1 MSNTNY
7 VLISNGNFI
16 SENELYHWGVK
27 GMHWGVRRYQNP
39 DGTLT
44 SKGRKKYLKNNNLS
58 YLTKSGKELQSIVRN
73 TASKNTDILRKYD
86 EENAKL
92 KSLKTNDH
100 ARKLVNDMDKKY
112 SMYKDAKKEY
122 EKTGSASK
130 KRIMELKYRDYE
142 DSIGTLNYA
151 NKRDNDRLW
160 EKYRKELA
168 EKTLKDLGSDVTERG
183 RYFVEILIGDYYKH
197 DID

>member
-7 VLISNGNFI
+7 ILTSEGDFI
-16 SENELYHWGVK
+16 SENELYHYGIK
-27 GMHWGVRRYQNP
+27 GMKWGVRRYQNP

-58 YLTKSGKELQSIVRN
+58 YLTKSGKELRNIVRN

-100 ARKLVNDMDKKY
+100 ARKLVNDMNKKY
-112 SMYKDAKKEY
+112 SMYKEAKKEY
-122 EKTGSASK
+122 EKN
-130 KRIMELKYRDYE
+130 RIGIEE
-142 DSIGTLNYA
+142 TNNGIEIQ
-151 NKRDNDRLW
+151 RL
-160 EKYRKELA
+160 
-168 EKTLKDLGSDVTERG
+168 
-183 RYFVEILIGDYYKH
+183 
-197 DID
+197 

>member
-1 MSNTNY
+1 MPNY
-7 VLISNGNFI
+7 YVIDGNFV
-16 SENELYHWGVK
+16 SKDYVCHYGVPGMKWGT
-27 GMHWGVRRYQNP
+27 RRYQNS

-44 SKGRKKYLKNNNLS
+44 TKGRKKYLKNNNLS

-86 EENAKL
+86 EETAKL
-92 KSLKTNDH
+92 RSLKTNDH
-100 ARKLVNDMDKKY
+100 ARKLINDMDKKY
-112 SMYKDAKKEY
+112 SMYKEAKKEY

-160 EKYRKELA
+160 EKYKKKLA
-168 EKTLKDLGSDVTERG
+168 EKTLKDLGSDVTDQG
-183 RYFVEILIGDYYKH
+183 KYFVEELIGDYYKH

>member
-1 MSNTNY
+1 MWSYNY
-7 VLISNGNFI
+7 SYDYTD
-16 SENELYHWGVK
+16 EDMMHYGVM
-27 GMHWGVRRYQNP
+27 GMKWGVRRYQNS

-44 SKGRKKYLKNNNLS
+44 TKGRKKYLKNNNFS

-86 EENAKL
+86 EETAKL
-92 KSLKTNDH
+92 RSLKTNDH

-112 SMYKDAKKEY
+112 SMYKEAKKEY
-122 EKTGSASK
+122 EKTGTASN
-130 KRIMELKYRDYE
+130 KRRMELKYRDYE
-142 DSIGTLNYA
+142 DSMGTLNYA

-160 EKYRKELA
+160 EKYKKELA
-168 EKTLKDLGSDVTERG
+168 EKTLKDLGSDVTEQG
-183 RYFVEILIGDYYKH
+183 KYFVEDLIGDYYKH

>member
-7 VLISNGNFI
+7 VLTSDGNFI
-16 SENELYHWGVK
+16 SENELCHWGIK
-27 GMHWGVRRYQNP
+27 GMRWGIRRYQNP

-86 EENAKL
+86 EENDKL

-112 SMYKDAKKEY
+112 AMYKDAKKEY

-142 DSIGTLNYA
+142 DSIGTLDYA

-183 RYFVEILIGDYYKH
+183 RYFVEILIDDYYKH